1 MEEFNTWT
9 QERMSAM
16 GHGPGGFGGTVR
28 LDGPGRPCGM
38 FISWDANHDGAVTD
52 EEFNARSRFRHGYR
66 GTGGG

>member
-1 MEEFNTWT
+1 
-9 QERMSAM
+9 
-16 GHGPGGFGGTVR
+16 
-28 LDGPGRPCGM
+28 M